1 MMVVKEKGLVE
12 TSSSAGG
19 TEKVNFRFSTN
30 IIRRLGEELN
40 PSPSQGLI
48 ELVKNS
54 YDADA
59 LKCTIELFDT
69 SKPGGKILISD
80 DGIGMD
86 ADYIKNGWLVLG
98 RSPKIKEE
106 ITKLGRIPSGNKGLG
121 RLAALRMGTSTSL
134 TSIPRSNAFIENTI
148 EIDWDRF
155 ENADLVDDVDL
166 EIVRQRYPSE
176 KSSGTVIMLENLRS
190 SLSHTDV
197 KKLAKEMILLAD
209 PFEDNPIGF
218 KPILKAP
225 EYEDLEK
232 MVAAKYFGDAEFHLI
247 ARLDKE
253 GLARASVQDWRGNE
267 LYVGSHKDLRRRAA
281 EEPYICPTAKFELW
295 IFILDSPTF
304 STRSSS
310 IGEVRKWLNEFG
322 GVHLYYNGLRVSPYG
337 DSGNDWLEMNLMR
350 ARSPEVRPSTNTS
363 MGRIVVSD
371 ESVVLVQKTDR
382 SGFIVNDA
390 FIELKNFAVDAL
402 NWVAKCRL
410 EEAEKKRS
418 KARAEAPQRSIK
430 EKEAIEQAI
439 SYAPKDIRDGLQNA
453 FLKYNK
459 ARDNEVNEL
468 RKEVQ
473 LYRTLSTVGITSA
486 VFAHESANNPLKLII
501 QSINTIKS
509 RAAEYLGDYY
519 MDKLEKPINRI
530 IHSAESLRVLA
541 NVTLSLVDHEKRRL
555 GRVNIHQVIKEI
567 IELYDPFLKD
577 RHTNI
582 TTEFAQGNPYLRGSV
597 AAVESII
604 SNLLN
609 NSLVAFEEREPGD
622 RKIIIRTMV
631 FTESLEL
638 RVLDNGIGITGINK
652 KDIWLPG
659 QTTRKNGTGLGLT
672 VVKDTVT
679 DLGGSV
685 DAIEKGELGGA
696 EIIIELPILGV

>member
-1 MMVVKEKGLVE
+1 MVVKKKGLHD
-12 TSSSAGG
+12 TSNSVKNN
-19 TEKVNFRFSTN
+19 EKVNFRFSTN

-59 LKCTIELFDT
+59 LVCTIEFFDT
-69 SKPGGKILISD
+69 TQPGGKILISD

-86 ADYIKNGWLVLG
+86 ADDIKKGWLVLG

-106 ITKLGRIPSGNKGLG
+106 ITTLGRIPSGNKGLG
-121 RLAALRMGTSTSL
+121 RLAALRMGRSTSL
-134 TSIPRSNAFIENTI
+134 TSIPLSTPFIENTI
-148 EIDWDRF
+148 DIDWDRF
-155 ENADLVDDVDL
+155 EDSDLVDDVDL
-166 EIVRQRYPSE
+166 EIVRKRYPT
-176 KSSGTVIMLENLRS
+176 KRSSGTVIILENLRS

-197 KKLAKEMILLAD
+197 KRLAKEMILLAD
-209 PFEDNPIGF
+209 PFEDNPAGF
-218 KPILKAP
+218 KPILNAP

-247 ARLDKE
+247 AQVDKE
-253 GLARASVQDWRGNE
+253 GFARASVQDWLGNE
-267 LYVGSHKDLRRRAA
+267 LYIGSHKDLRRRAK
-281 EEPYICPTAKFELW
+281 ETSYKCPPAKFELW
-295 IFILDSPTF
+295 MFILDSATF

-350 ARSPEVRPSTNTS
+350 ARSPEVRPSTNNS
-363 MGRIVVSD
+363 MGKIVVSD
-371 ESVVLVQKTDR
+371 ESGILVQKTDR
-382 SGFIVNDA
+382 SGFIVNNA
-390 FIELKNFAVDAL
+390 FIELKDFAVDAL

-410 EEAEKKRS
+410 DEAEKKRR
-418 KARAEAPQRSIK
+418 KARAETPVKSIK
-430 EKEAIEQAI
+430 EKEAVTHAI
-439 SYAPKDIRDGLQNA
+439 SYAPKEIKDGLERV

-486 VFAHESANNPLKLII
+486 VFAHESANNPLKLIT
-501 QSINTIKS
+501 QSINTIEN
-509 RAAEYLGDYY
+509 RAQKLLGDKYQE
-519 MDKLEKPINRI
+519 KLERPVNRI
-530 IHSAESLRVLA
+530 IHSADSLRVLA

-555 GRVNIHQVIKEI
+555 SRVNIHQVIKEI
-567 IELYDPFLKD
+567 IELYDPFIKD
-577 RHTNI
+577 RDTKI
-582 TTEFAQGNPYLRGSV
+582 TTEFDQGNPYLRGSV

-609 NSLVAFEEREPGD
+609 NSLVAFEDREPRD
-622 RKIIIRTMV
+622 RKVIIRTV
-631 FTESLEL
+631 VLSKSIEL
-638 RVLDNGIGITGINK
+638 RVLDNGIGIIGINK

-672 VVKDTVT
+672 IVKDAVS
-679 DLGGSV
+679 DLGGNV
-685 DAIEKGELGGA
+685 DAIEKSEFGGA

>member
-1 MMVVKEKGLVE
+1 MVVKKKDLLE
-12 TSSSAGG
+12 TSRSVEDN
-19 TEKVNFRFSTN
+19 EKVNFRFSTN

-59 LKCTIELFDT
+59 LVCTIELFDT
-69 SKPGGKILISD
+69 SNPGGKVLISD
-80 DGIGMD
+80 DGLGMD
-86 ADYIKNGWLVLG
+86 ADDIKNGWLVLG

-106 ITKLGRIPSGNKGLG
+106 ITTLGRIPSGNKGLG

-134 TSIPRSNAFIENTI
+134 TSIPRSTPFIENTI

-166 EIVRQRYPSE
+166 EIIRKRYPTE
-176 KSSGTVIMLENLRS
+176 KNSGTVIMLENLRS
-190 SLSHTDV
+190 ALSHTDV
-197 KKLAKEMILLAD
+197 KRLAREMILLAD
-209 PFEDNPIGF
+209 PFEDNQMGF

-232 MVAAKYFGDAEFHLI
+232 MVTAKYFGDAEFHLI
-247 ARLDKE
+247 AQVDKE
-253 GLARASVQDWRGNE
+253 GLARASVQDWLGNE
-267 LYVGSHKDLRRRAA
+267 LYVGSHKDLRRRAI
-281 EEPYICPTAKFELW
+281 ETPYKCPTAKFELW
-295 IFILDSPTF
+295 MFILDSATF
-304 STRSSS
+304 STRSSA

-337 DSGNDWLEMNLMR
+337 DSGNDWLEINLMR
-350 ARSPEVRPSTNTS
+350 ARSPEVRPSTNNS
-363 MGRIVVSD
+363 MGRMVVSD
-371 ESVVLVQKTDR
+371 ESGVLLQKTDR

-390 FIELKNFAVDAL
+390 FIELKDFAVDAL

-410 EEAEKKRS
+410 EEAEKKRR
-418 KARAEAPQRSIK
+418 KARAEAPQKSIK
-430 EKEAIEQAI
+430 EKEAIAQAI
-439 SYAPKDIRDGLQNA
+439 SYAPKDIRYGLESA
-453 FLKYNK
+453 FHKYDT

-486 VFAHESANNPLKLII
+486 VFAHESANNPLKLIT
-501 QSINTIKS
+501 QSITTIEN
-509 RAAEYLGDYY
+509 RAKQLLGDKYRE
-519 MDKLEKPINRI
+519 KLEKPVNRI
-530 IHSAESLRVLA
+530 SHSADSLRVLA

-567 IELYDPFLKD
+567 IELYEPFLKD
-577 RHTNI
+577 RDTKI
-582 TTEFAQGNPYLRGSV
+582 ITEFAQGNPYLRGSV

-609 NSLVAFEEREPGD
+609 NSLVAFEEREPGE
-622 RKIIIRTMV
+622 RIIIIRTVV
-631 FTESLEL
+631 FSNSLEL
-638 RVLDNGIGITGINK
+638 RVIDNGVGIIEINK

>member
-1 MMVVKEKGLVE
+1 MVVKKDGLLE
-12 TSSSAGG
+12 TSSSVEDN
-19 TEKVNFRFSTN
+19 EKVNFRFSTN

-59 LKCTIELFDT
+59 LACTIKLFDT
-69 SKPGGKILISD
+69 SEPGGKILISD

-86 ADYIKNGWLVLG
+86 ADDIKNGWLILG

-106 ITKLGRIPSGNKGLG
+106 ITTLGRTPSGNKGLG

-134 TSIPRSNAFIENTI
+134 TSIPRSTPFIENTI

-155 ENADLVDDVDL
+155 EDADLVDDVDL
-166 EIVRQRYPSE
+166 EIIRQKYSTERR
-176 KSSGTVIMLENLRS
+176 SGTVIILENLRS

-197 KKLAKEMILLAD
+197 KRLAREMILLAD
-209 PFEDNPIGF
+209 PFEENPMGF

-225 EYEDLEK
+225 EYEDLER

-247 ARLDKE
+247 AQVDKE
-253 GLARASVQDWRGNE
+253 GLARASVQDWLGNE
-267 LYVGSHKDLRRRAA
+267 LYVGSHKDLRRRAI
-281 EEPYICPTAKFELW
+281 EKPYKCPTAKFELW
-295 IFILDSPTF
+295 MFILDRATF

-310 IGEVRKWLNEFG
+310 MGEVREWLNEFG

-337 DSGNDWLEMNLMR
+337 DSGNDWLEINLMR
-350 ARSPEVRPSTNTS
+350 ARSPEVRPSTNNS
-363 MGRIVVSD
+363 MGRMVVSD
-371 ESVVLVQKTDR
+371 DSGDLVQKTDR

-390 FIELKNFAVDAL
+390 FIELKDFAVDAL

-418 KARAEAPQRSIK
+418 KARAEAPQKSIK
-430 EKEAIEQAI
+430 EKEAIAQAI
-439 SYAPKDIRDGLQNA
+439 SYAPKDIRDGLESA
-453 FLKYNK
+453 FFKYDK

-486 VFAHESANNPLKLII
+486 VFAHESANNPLKLIT
-501 QSINTIKS
+501 QSIKTIEN
-509 RAAEYLGDYY
+509 RAQKLLGDKYRE
-519 MDKLEKPINRI
+519 KLEKPVNRI
-530 IHSAESLRVLA
+530 IHSADSLRVLA

-567 IELYDPFLKD
+567 IELYEPFLKD
-577 RHTNI
+577 RDTDI

-622 RKIIIRTMV
+622 RKIIIRTVV
-631 FTESLEL
+631 FTKSLEL
-638 RVLDNGIGITGINK
+638 RVLDNGIGIIGINK

-672 VVKDTVT
+672 VVKDAVT

-685 DAIEKGELGGA
+685 DAIEKCELGGA